1 MENNHPRELQLL
13 VQSSASLPSE
23 SPKSMAGCDPTTHSL
38 PDLSLS
44 MSVRTPWT
52 SVKEEPNSYA
62 KKLQLLRQ
70 HTAEQIRL
78 AAVEKAYIERTRE
91 LTRRELDLAKKE
103 FARAKLVWE
112 QAREDVEKAERLKEI
127 ATRRVSSTCM
137 EITCHN
143 CRQPFQA

>member
-1 MENNHPRELQLL
+1 
-13 VQSSASLPSE
+13 
-23 SPKSMAGCDPTTHSL
+23 
-38 PDLSLS
+38 
-44 MSVRTPWT
+44 MSVRTPWI

-70 HTAEQIRL
+70 HIAEQIRL

-91 LTRRELDLAKKE
+91 LIRRELDLAKKE

-112 QAREDVEKAERLKEI
+112 QAREEVEKAERLKEI
-127 ATRRVSSTCM
+127 ATRRVSFTCL

-143 CRQPFQA
+143 CHQPFQA